1 LKRPDAGRIISHEA
15 NQTGGLNM
23 GFRDELKELSEKIK
37 TYRDEARV
45 QLHLASEEAKDE
57 WSDIEENWE
66 KFRGR
71 LDELWDDAEN
81 ASKDVREKTH
91 ELGED
96 LKESYEKL
104 RNRLK

>member
-1 LKRPDAGRIISHEA
+1 MSL
-15 NQTGGLNM
+15 
-23 GFRDELKELSEKIK
+23 RDELKQLSEKIR
-37 TYRDEARV
+37 TYRDEAKV

-57 WSDIEENWE
+57 WNDLEKSWE

-71 LDELWDDAEN
+71 VDELWDDTEN
-81 ASKDVREKTH
+81 ASKDVREKTR

>member
-1 LKRPDAGRIISHEA
+1 MS
-15 NQTGGLNM
+15 
-23 GFRDELKELSEKIK
+23 FRDELKQLSERIR
-37 TYRDEARV
+37 TYRDETRV

-57 WSDIEENWE
+57 WNDLEKNWE

-71 LDELWDDAEN
+71 VDELWDDTEN

-96 LKESYEKL
+96 LKQSYEKL

>member
-1 LKRPDAGRIISHEA
+1 MSV
-15 NQTGGLNM
+15 
-23 GFRDELKELSEKIK
+23 RDELKELSDKIK

-45 QLHLASEEAKDE
+45 QLHLASAEAKEE
-57 WSDIEENWE
+57 WEDLEQNWE

-71 LDELWDDAEN
+71 LDEVWNDAEN

-96 LKESYEKL
+96 LKNSYEKL

>member
-1 LKRPDAGRIISHEA
+1 MS
-15 NQTGGLNM
+15 
-23 GFRDELKELSEKIK
+23 FRDDLKQLSDKIK

-45 QLHLASEEAKDE
+45 QLHLANEEAKDE
-57 WSDIEENWE
+57 WNDLEKNWE

-81 ASKDVREKTH
+81 ASKDVRVKTH

-104 RNRLK
+104 RNRLQ